1 MKCNLTATVILVGTA
16 AAIAAPPPSAQ
27 VSPAAPPSPIGERQA
42 QEHAAALSAAFRYA
56 SRTIGPAVVNITST
70 MRAVPNDRRE
80 QLDELFER
88 YFGRPAPPDLEDRFA
103 PPQGQ
108 GSGVIVRPDG
118 YILTNQH
125 VVADASEV
133 KVTIETGREYDATV
147 VGSDE
152 ETDLAVLRI
161 QATGL
166 RAAGFADSDELE
178 VGQWVLA
185 VGNPFGL
192 DHTVTA
198 GIVSALGRPPVG
210 PATYYGNLIQTDAAI
225 NPGNSGGPLV
235 DLDGRIVGI
244 NNAITTQTGTSM
256 GIGFAIPGNMAQ
268 SVLDSLIKHGHVV
281 RGWIGITMRD
291 LRPQDAEQTGYE
303 GDGVIVTDVSPRS
316 PAAEAGLG
324 KDDIITAING
334 RPVESSMQL
343 QNAVAR
349 RTPGTELEM
358 TVRRAGRDQALRITL
373 GERPPLAALIAAQS
387 GVERYD
393 GLGLVVRQLTPELA
407 EELKTVSESG
417 VIVVEVDPDKWAGP
431 WLREGD
437 VIIEFGG
444 HPIAAISD
452 FRAAVEGFDPEA
464 PPNMQVERRRVLMP
478 IKG

>member
-1 MKCNLTATVILVGTA
+1 MNRNLTVTVVLLGTA
-16 AAIAAPPPSAQ
+16 AALAAPPASAP
-27 VSPAAPPSPIGERQA
+27 VSPAAPSMPISERQA

-56 SRTIGPAVVNITST
+56 SRTIGPSVVNITST

-88 YFGRPAPPDLEDRFA
+88 YFGRPAPPDLTPA
-103 PPQGQ
+103 QGQ

-125 VVADASEV
+125 VVADASEI
-133 KVTIETGREYDATV
+133 KVTIDSGREYDATV

-152 ETDLAVLRI
+152 ETDLAVLRVE
-161 QATGL
+161 AAGL

-235 DLDGRIVGI
+235 GLDGRIIGI

-303 GDGVIVTDVSPRS
+303 GDGVIVTEVSPRS
-316 PAAEAGLG
+316 PAAAAGLG

-334 RPVESSMQL
+334 KAVESSMQL

-349 RTPGTELEM
+349 RAPGTELEV

-373 GERPPLAALIAAQS
+373 GERPPLATLMAAQN
-387 GVERYD
+387 GVWRYD
-393 GLGLVVRQLTPELA
+393 DIGLVVRELTPELA
-407 EELKTVSESG
+407 EELKTVTDSG
-417 VIVVEVDPDKWAGP
+417 VVAVEVDPDKWAGP
-431 WLREGD
+431 WLRQGD
-437 VIIEFGG
+437 VIVEFGG
-444 HPIAAISD
+444 RKIADISD
-452 FRAAVEGFDPEA
+452 FRTAVEGFDPEA

>member
-1 MKCNLTATVILVGTA
+1 MNRNLTATVVLLGTA
-16 AAIAAPPPSAQ
+16 AAIAAPPTSAP
-27 VSPAAPPSPIGERQA
+27 VSPAAPPTPIGERQA
-42 QEHAAALSAAFRYA
+42 QEHAAALSAAFRFA
-56 SRTIGPAVVNITST
+56 SRTIGPSVVNITST

-88 YFGRPAPPDLEDRFA
+88 YFGRPAPPDLEERFG
-103 PPQGQ
+103 PSQGQ
-108 GSGVIVRPDG
+108 GSGVIVRADG
-118 YILTNQH
+118 YILTNHH
-125 VVADASEV
+125 VVADASEI
-133 KVTIETGREYDATV
+133 KVTVDTGREYDATM

-152 ETDLAVLRI
+152 ETDLAVLRVG
-161 QATGL
+161 AAGL
-166 RAAGFADSDELE
+166 RAASFADSDEID

-235 DLDGRIVGI
+235 DLEGRIVGI
-244 NNAITTQTGTSM
+244 NNAITTQTGTST

-268 SVLDSLIKHGHVV
+268 SVLESLIKHGHVV

-303 GDGVIVTDVSPRS
+303 GDGVIVTEVSPRS
-316 PAAEAGLG
+316 PAAAAGLG

-334 RPVESSMQL
+334 KPIESSMQL

-349 RTPGTELEM
+349 RTPGTELEL
-358 TVRRAGRDQALRITL
+358 TVRRAGRDEALRITL
-373 GERPPLAALIAAQS
+373 GERPPLATLIAAQR
-387 GVERYD
+387 GVEQFD
-393 GLGLVVRQLTPELA
+393 DLGLVVRELTPERA
-407 EELKTVSESG
+407 EELKTVTESG
-417 VIVVEVDPDKWAGP
+417 VVVVEVDPDKWAGP
-431 WLREGD
+431 WLRQGD
-437 VIIEFGG
+437 VIVEFGG
-444 HPIAAISD
+444 RQIGGMSD
-452 FRAAVEGFDPEA
+452 FRTAVEGFDPEA
-464 PPNMQVERRRVLMP
+464 PPNLQVERRRVLMP